1 MKYNFERQKEFK
13 MSTKDIELTTAEVV
27 NLVSF
32 FNQEIEDQKENE
44 NAFLNSLPNL
54 VLWKLHQN
62 VKNLMSTY
70 QEFESMRGSIQ
81 NDLQIKW
88 FDEEHSEQVKGEEED
103 VLQIKEEY
111 IEAYQ
116 KAVAEANQKLNEIL
130 IDKTTY
136 KIQTIDMDTEIEK
149 NIDKINPKDFEKID
163 MLMFM
168 NEQ

>member
-1 MKYNFERQKEFK
+1 M
-13 MSTKDIELTTAEVV
+13 
-27 NLVSF
+27 
-32 FNQEIEDQKENE
+32 
-44 NAFLNSLPNL
+44 
-54 VLWKLHQN
+54 
-62 VKNLMSTY
+62 
-70 QEFESMRGSIQ
+70 
-81 NDLQIKW
+81 
-88 FDEEHSEQVKGEEED
+88 
-103 VLQIKEEY
+103 LQIKEEY

-130 IDKTTY
+130 MDKATY